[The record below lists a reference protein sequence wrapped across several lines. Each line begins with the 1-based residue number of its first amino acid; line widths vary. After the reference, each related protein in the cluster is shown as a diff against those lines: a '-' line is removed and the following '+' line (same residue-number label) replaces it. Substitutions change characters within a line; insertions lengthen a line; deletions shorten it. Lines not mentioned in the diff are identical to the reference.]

1 MKDTKVGEQVRD
13 FGEPQTVAV
22 DSPAQRVRHRAPR
35 RTKIPEPGED
45 AILVDGVG
53 QLCADLG
60 IEPTDVVM
68 LVLAWH
74 FQAMRMCE
82 FTRAQFVDGLT
93 KLGYGRL
100 PPPPAPAGKDRPWVL

>member
-1 MKDTKVGEQVRD
+1 M
-13 FGEPQTVAV
+13 
-22 DSPAQRVRHRAPR
+22 RHRAPR
-35 RTKIPEPGED
+35 RANIPEPGED

-74 FQAMRMCE
+74 FQAVRMCE
-82 FTRAQFVDGLT
+82 FTRVQFVDGLT
-93 KLGYGRL
+93 KLGYGRR
-100 PPPPAPAGKDRPWVL
+100 PPPPGPPPAKTGRVFHSARTLTRPRPATLSVSP